1 MVLEATMIC
10 IDNSEWMRNGDYS
23 PTRFQAQAEAVNLI
37 CGAKTQ
43 SNPENTVGVL
53 TMAGKGVRVLVTP
66 TSDLGKILACMHG
79 LEIGGEMNLA
89 AGILVAQ
96 LALKHRQN
104 KKQQQRIIVF
114 AGGPVKY
121 DKKVLEMIGKKLKK
135 NSVALD
141 VVNFGEEDEEK
152 TEKLEAL
159 VAAVNNND
167 SSHIVHVPAGSN
179 ALSDVLLSTPI
190 FTGDGEGGSGFAAAA
205 AAAAAGGVSGFDFGV
220 DPNLDP
226 ELALALR
233 VSMEEERARQ
243 EAAAKKAADDSSK
256 QEKGEST
263 SQDATMSENAA
274 TSASESENKKDDLM
288 VSNILFL
295 SLYFILLRKFF
306 LTIIYYK
313 TIYCRMMR
321 MHCCSRLL
329 QCRWMILLLLLPQET
344 LICQKQLLMIKI
356 WHLLYNCRCKK
367 VQMINQGRRIW
378 ANFWLINRLCHQFL
392 LLYQESTL
400 MTLQSKI
407 CLLLCTISLRRK
419 MRTKHPRKRTS
430 DLSVFLIS
438 IIPGYKFC
446 SI

>member
-288 VSNILFL
+288 DDENA
-295 SLYFILLRKFF
+295 
-306 LTIIYYK
+306 
-313 TIYCRMMR
+313 
-321 MHCCSRLL
+321 LL
-329 QCRWMILLLLLPQET
+329 QQALAMSMDDPATTVTTRDTDMSEAAADDQDLAL
-344 LICQKQLLMIKI
+344 
-356 WHLLYNCRCKK
+356 
-367 VQMINQGRRIW
+367 
-378 ANFWLINRLCHQFL
+378 A
-392 LLYQESTL
+392 
-400 MTLQSKI
+400 LQ
-407 CLLLCTISLRRK
+407 
-419 MRTKHPRKRTS
+419 
-430 DLSVFLIS
+430 LSVQEGANDQSGETDMGKLLADQSFVSSVLAS
-438 IIPGYKFC
+438 LPGVDPNDPSVKDLLA
-446 SI
+446 SMHNQSEKKDEDKAPKEEDK

>member
-274 TSASESENKKDDLM
+274 ASASESENKKDDLM
-288 VSNILFL
+288 DDENA
-295 SLYFILLRKFF
+295 
-306 LTIIYYK
+306 
-313 TIYCRMMR
+313 
-321 MHCCSRLL
+321 LL
-329 QCRWMILLLLLPQET
+329 QQALAMSMDDPATTVTTRDTDMSEAAADDQDLAL
-344 LICQKQLLMIKI
+344 
-356 WHLLYNCRCKK
+356 
-367 VQMINQGRRIW
+367 
-378 ANFWLINRLCHQFL
+378 A
-392 LLYQESTL
+392 
-400 MTLQSKI
+400 LQ
-407 CLLLCTISLRRK
+407 
-419 MRTKHPRKRTS
+419 
-430 DLSVFLIS
+430 LSVQEDANDQSGETDMGKLLADQSFVSSVLAS
-438 IIPGYKFC
+438 LPGVDPNDPSVKDLLA
-446 SI
+446 SMHNQSEKKDEDKAPKEEDK

>member
-23 PTRFQAQAEAVNLI
+23 PNRFQALSDAVNLI

-43 SNPENTVGVL
+43 SNPENTVGIL

-89 AGILVAQ
+89 AGIQVAQ

-114 AGGPVKY
+114 AGSPVKY
-121 DKKVLEMIGKKLKK
+121 DKKVLEMIGRKLKK

-141 VVNFGEEDEEK
+141 VVDFGEDEEGK
-152 TEKLEAL
+152 SEKLEAL
-159 VAAVNNND
+159 VAAVNNNET
-167 SSHIVHVPAGSN
+167 SHIVRVPPGAN
-179 ALSDVLLSTPI
+179 ALSDVLISTPI

-243 EAAAKKAADDSSK
+243 EAAAKRAAEEASRQD
-256 QEKGEST
+256 KGGEQSG
-263 SQDATMSENAA
+263 SQDATMGESNNAA
-274 TSASESENKKDDLM
+274 SSEADKRNDMTEDDDALLQQALAMSMDDPASSVVVRDIDMSDAADDQDLQLALQLSKEEGAKESTSQSSQTDMSKLLADESFVSSILASLPGVDPNDPSVKDLLATMQSQSEKKDEDKP
-288 VSNILFL
+288 S
-295 SLYFILLRKFF
+295 S
-306 LTIIYYK
+306 
-313 TIYCRMMR
+313 
-321 MHCCSRLL
+321 
-329 QCRWMILLLLLPQET
+329 EEE
-344 LICQKQLLMIKI
+344 
-356 WHLLYNCRCKK
+356 KK
-367 VQMINQGRRIW
+367 
-378 ANFWLINRLCHQFL
+378 
-392 LLYQESTL
+392 
-400 MTLQSKI
+400 
-407 CLLLCTISLRRK
+407 
-419 MRTKHPRKRTS
+419 
-430 DLSVFLIS
+430 
-438 IIPGYKFC
+438 
-446 SI
+446 